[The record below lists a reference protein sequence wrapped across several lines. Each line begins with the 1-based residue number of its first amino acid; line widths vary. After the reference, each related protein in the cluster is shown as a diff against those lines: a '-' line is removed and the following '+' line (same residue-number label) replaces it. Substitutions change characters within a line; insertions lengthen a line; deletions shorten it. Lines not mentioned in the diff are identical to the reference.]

1 MDFTKDFFNLA
12 LDFGDEWAITKVEA
26 DHNKLHVYLYLEY
39 VLDTYEDPDT
49 LEKAIL
55 YDHTELREW
64 RHLDILQYKSYVR
77 CRIPRVRCKDG
88 KTKQVALGW
97 AYKRKL

>member
-39 VLDTYEDPDT
+39 VSDTYEDPDT
-49 LEKAIL
+49 LEKAVL
-55 YDHTELREW
+55 YDHTELR
-64 RHLDILQYKSYVR
+64 D
-77 CRIPRVRCKDG
+77 
-88 KTKQVALGW
+88 
-97 AYKRKL
+97 

>member
-1 MDFTKDFFNLA
+1 MDFTKYFFNLV

-26 DHNKLHVYLYLEY
+26 DHKKLHIYLEY
-39 VLDTYEDPDT
+39 VSDNYEDPDT

-64 RHLDILQYKSYVR
+64 RHFKITPK
-77 CRIPRVRCKDG
+77 I
-88 KTKQVALGW
+88 
-97 AYKRKL
+97 